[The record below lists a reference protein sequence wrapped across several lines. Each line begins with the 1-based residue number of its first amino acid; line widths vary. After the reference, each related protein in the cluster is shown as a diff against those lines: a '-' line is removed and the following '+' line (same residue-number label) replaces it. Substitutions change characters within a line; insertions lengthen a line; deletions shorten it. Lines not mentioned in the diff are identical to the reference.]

1 MKNLRDIEK
10 LSSYLDG
17 QLSPSD
23 SARLESRIS
32 ADPELDSV
40 LSDLRLARGI
50 LRKLPA
56 RKAPRNF
63 TLTRKMVGLKPPLP
77 RTFSFFRFSTA
88 FATFLL
94 MLTFAANSVLPRISF
109 GAGAPMMAQEAYGIG
124 GGGSGGGC
132 DPCLPPS
139 LAAAATEAPVAT
151 EAPAMDLAAA
161 PTETLPSVSED
172 SARVAETP
180 TAEASVPKEAGNAS
194 APQDQPQ
201 VQREPIIPISWQIG
215 LLIIGLLS
223 AMIMFFVRQSAIQK
237 WK

>member
-1 MKNLRDIEK
+1 MKNFRDIEQ
-10 LSSYLDG
+10 LSAYLDG

-23 SARLESRIS
+23 SARLESRIT

-40 LSDLRLARGI
+40 LSDLRAARGI

-88 FATFLL
+88 FAAFLL

-109 GAGAPMMAQEAYGIG
+109 GVGAPMMAQEAYGIG
-124 GGGSGGGC
+124 GGGGC
-132 DPCLPPS
+132 DEPCLPPA
-139 LAAAATEAPVAT
+139 LAAATEAPVAT
-151 EAPAMDLAAA
+151 EAPSMDLAPI
-161 PTETLPSVSED
+161 PTEIPPSASED
-172 SARVAETP
+172 TARVAETP
-180 TAEASVPKEAGNAS
+180 TAKEGGSESALQNQPDANAKSEA
-194 APQDQPQ
+194 
-201 VQREPIIPISWQIG
+201 IIPASWQIG

-223 AMIMFFVRQSAIQK
+223 ALIMFFVRRSAIQK

>member
-1 MKNLRDIEK
+1 MKNFRDIEQ
-10 LSSYLDG
+10 LSAYLDG
-17 QLSPSD
+17 QLSSSD
-23 SARLESRIS
+23 SARIESRIS
-32 ADPELDSV
+32 ADPELTSA
-40 LSDLRLARGI
+40 LHDLRSARGI

-94 MLTFAANSVLPRISF
+94 MLTFAANSILPRVSF
-109 GAGAPMMAQEAYGIG
+109 GTAAPMAAQEGYGIG

-132 DPCLPPS
+132 EEPCLPALVAPE
-139 LAAAATEAPVAT
+139 AAATEAPSMAM
-151 EAPAMDLAAA
+151 EAL
-161 PTETLPSVSED
+161 PTEGFPSASED
-172 SARVAETP
+172 AARVGETAITETP
-180 TAEASVPKEAGNAS
+180 AAKEAGNAA
-194 APQDQPQ
+194 APQDQPG
-201 VQREPIIPISWQIG
+201 VKSEALIPASWQLG

-223 AMIMFFVRQSAIQK
+223 AMTMFSLRQSAIQK